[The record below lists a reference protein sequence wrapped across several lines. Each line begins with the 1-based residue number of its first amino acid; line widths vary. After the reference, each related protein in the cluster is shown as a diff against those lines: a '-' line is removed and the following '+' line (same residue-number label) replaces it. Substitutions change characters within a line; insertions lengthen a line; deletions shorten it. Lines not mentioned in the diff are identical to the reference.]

1 MFRIFPCV
9 QFFKN
14 IPPSPFEKIMLDRR
28 RILNINYRLLG
39 DARAP
44 PIVRK
49 NSDKIV
55 WDRLNTPRTVHE
67 FRSSIRVDQFI
78 RSYPIIAEPIRTSPD
93 SIHSIPR
100 ISSTSLHLLHPL
112 LLLSYFYRRY
122 PLSIFE
128 ILPFYF
134 LLIFSFFV
142 FFVFFLFF
150 FLENLFFQ

>member
-1 MFRIFPCV
+1 
-9 QFFKN
+9 
-14 IPPSPFEKIMLDRR
+14 MLDRR

-55 WDRLNTPRTVHE
+55 WDRLNSLVYE

-134 LLIFSFFV
+134 LLIF
-142 FFVFFLFF
+142 FLFCLFRFFSVF